1 MKTMTF
7 DNDHAFSLH
16 HEIAKELNMKT
27 FLQDPVHHRIKAV
40 LKTEMMSSEDFMQ
53 RKRTLMK

>member
-1 MKTMTF
+1 MTF

-27 FLQDPVHHRIKAV
+27 FLQDSVHHRIKAV